1 MPDSVIYRA
10 GDVGKAVF
18 FVFTGEVH
26 VTLSTDRSTL
36 DPFGLSAL
44 RILLHKEQ
52 HFGTSYTAG
61 AHFGEFCL
69 LSKSGLRA
77 DYATAKSTT
86 EMYYLVKDELWEVFQ
101 YMTQDIR
108 QDFVYRL
115 MTRVGG
121 TQHIPWPTGSVST
134 NATVPDGGGLYE
146 LVGTVVENLTAI
158 LVQDVSSQE
167 SSDDDDGENKNQRSA
182 DEDVEGDS
190 RLQAPDEQSPRHQHD
205 AHRPHSTQMT
215 THNPSWTTVR
225 ALIRSQEGVIKRSGE
240 SMTSATSVTS
250 TASTVQAM
258 KKKRMSF
265 SAVSLQSRLSVPAT
279 PSVAVGENTSDP
291 TRNSASSHNGG
302 VHTSGSSGMAWAQ
315 VDEMRSLRRIHS
327 STSGKVATTLI
338 EEEDG
343 DDDDDDGKDDGD
355 EKDDRKDN
363 GDDRDGV
370 EDCGDDRLCA
380 KLNLPESG
388 KSCDQET
395 AEEAA
400 DVVPFS
406 SFHRVRLPVAPSN
419 LNSSV
424 DSGPS
429 DGRTG
434 DMQKVPTP
442 VLKGGR
448 RADER
453 EEVVAVMVEDVE
465 DDDNGVS

>member
-18 FVFTGEVH
+18 FVSTGEVH

-86 EMYYLVKDELWEVFQ
+86 EMNYLVKDELWEVFQ

-134 NATVPDGGGLYE
+134 NPTVPDGGGLYE

-167 SSDDDDGENKNQRSA
+167 SSDDDDGENKNHHSA

-190 RLQAPDEQSPRHQHD
+190 RLQAHDEQSPRHQHHP
-205 AHRPHSTQMT
+205 HRPNSTQMT
-215 THNPSWTTVR
+215 THNPSWTKVR
-225 ALIRSQEGVIKRSGE
+225 ALIRSEEGVIKRSGE

-279 PSVAVGENTSDP
+279 PSVAVVENMSDP
-291 TRNSASSHNGG
+291 TNNSANSHNSG
-302 VHTSGSSGMAWAQ
+302 VNTSGSSGMARM
-315 VDEMRSLRRIHS
+315 DEMRSLRRIHS

-338 EEEDG
+338 EEED
-343 DDDDDDGKDDGD
+343 DDDNDDDDDGKDDGD
-355 EKDDRKDN
+355 EKDGRKDN

-370 EDCGDDRLCA
+370 EDIGDDHLCA
-380 KLNLPESG
+380 RFNLPESD
-388 KSCDQET
+388 KSGDQES
-395 AEEAA
+395 AEKAA

-406 SFHRVRLPVAPSN
+406 SLHRVRLPVAPSN

-424 DSGPS
+424 DGGPS
-429 DGRTG
+429 DGRKG
-434 DMQKVPTP
+434 DMQKVSTP

-453 EEVVAVMVEDVE
+453 EEVIAVMVEDVD